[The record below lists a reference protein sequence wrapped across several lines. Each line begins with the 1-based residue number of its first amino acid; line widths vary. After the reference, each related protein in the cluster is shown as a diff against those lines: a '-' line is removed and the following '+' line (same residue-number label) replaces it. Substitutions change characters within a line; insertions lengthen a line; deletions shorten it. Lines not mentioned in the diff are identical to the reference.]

1 MIKKEVSSKLAW
13 VLVIFLFILLVLSLY
28 IFEKYIEYNK
38 EKESISFHM
47 TIAGT
52 NSFFLKDY
60 ENGFK
65 ICEDTSFE
73 RDLCYYNVYANK
85 MRNKDATK
93 EDCNAIF
100 NLNSEIIIPFNVRFF
115 NFLEYGQWMEKKEV
129 FRSFIRFSLTDC
141 LKSVNENLKQ

>member
-38 EKESISFHM
+38 EKANILFNLDSAASYI
-47 TIAGT
+47 
-52 NSFFLKDY
+52 LLRDY

-65 ICEDTSFE
+65 SCEDTSFE
-73 RDLCYYNVYANK
+73 RDLCYHNVYANK

>member
-38 EKESISFHM
+38 EKANILFNLDSAASYIL
-47 TIAGT
+47 
-52 NSFFLKDY
+52 LKDY